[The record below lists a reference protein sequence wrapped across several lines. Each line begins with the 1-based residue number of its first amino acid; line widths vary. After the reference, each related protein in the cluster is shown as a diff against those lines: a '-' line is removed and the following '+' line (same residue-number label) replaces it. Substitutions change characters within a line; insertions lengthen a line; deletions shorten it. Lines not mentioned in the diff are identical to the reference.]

1 MTHHAQLDWQDG
13 QPFSRTFGDV
23 YFSRASGL
31 EETRHV
37 FLHHNALAERFA
49 ALPEHGQFCIG
60 ETGFGTGLNVLCAW
74 QCFEQYAPA
83 TARLHVVS
91 TEKFPLT
98 PDDLRQALAL
108 WPELTPYSDELLA
121 QYDILT
127 PGWHRFVLRGGRVT
141 LTLLVGDALETLPE
155 LDARVDAW
163 FLDGFAP
170 AKNPEMWQPALF
182 EQMARLSAP
191 GATFATF
198 TSAGAVRRGLIAAGF
213 AVEKVPGY
221 GHKREMCRG
230 RLEHAP
236 EPGWQAP
243 WFARPATVLAERSAI
258 VIGGGIAGAASA
270 ASLARRGWQVSLLDR
285 HRALAQEASGN
296 PQGVLYAKLS
306 PHFTPL
312 TRLVLAGY
320 GYSLRT
326 LHSELPQSEANWQA
340 CGVLQLPHEGDS
352 PQKQAELAAAGL
364 PDGFLRQVDRHEA
377 SELAGLD
384 LPSGGLF
391 FPQAGWL
398 NPARLIAR
406 LTDHA
411 NIRRVV
417 GATALELAWNP
428 AERLWTAYGQDGPL
442 AVGAV
447 VVIAGGADAAAFD
460 ATHHL
465 PLKRIRGQVTV
476 APATAESRRLKTVL
490 CGEGYIAPAR
500 YDSHCLGATFK
511 FNTDDLSVQPGEH
524 RENLAMLSGLC
535 PELYQALGGEQLP
548 DEALGGRA
556 AFRCTSPDY
565 LPIVGPVVDRAAFL
579 ERYRALGQDATRR
592 LDAPAPWVEGL
603 YVNTAHGSRG
613 MITAPLSGEI
623 LAAYLEGEPA
633 PLPKPLLDAIHPSRF
648 LLRDLIRQKIKP

>member
-13 QPFSRTFGDV
+13 QPFSRAFGDV

-37 FLHHNALAERFA
+37 FLHHNELAKRFA
-49 ALPEHGQFCIG
+49 ALPEHGQFSIG
-60 ETGFGTGLNVLCAW
+60 ETGFGTGLNFLCAW
-74 QCFEQYAPA
+74 QCFETHAPA
-83 TARLHVVS
+83 SARLHFVS
-91 TEKFPLT
+91 TEKFPLA

-108 WPELTPYSDELLA
+108 WPELAPYSGELLA
-121 QYDILT
+121 QYDTLT
-127 PGWHRFVLRGGRVT
+127 PGWQRFVLRGGRVT
-141 LTLLVGDALETLPE
+141 LTLLIGDALETLPE
-155 LDARVDAW
+155 LDARIDAW

-170 AKNPEMWQPALF
+170 AKNPDMWQPVLF
-182 EQMARLSAP
+182 EQMARLSSP

-198 TSAGAVRRGLIAAGF
+198 TSAGVVRRGLSAAGF

-221 GHKREMCRG
+221 GHKREMCCG
-230 RLEHAP
+230 RLERTP

-243 WFARPATVLAERSAI
+243 WFARPQAAPSERSAI

-270 ASLARRGWQVSLLDR
+270 ASLARRGWQVTLVER
-285 HRALAQEASGN
+285 HERLAQEASGN

-326 LHSELPQSEANWQA
+326 LHTELPQSEANWQA
-340 CGVLQLPHEGDS
+340 CGVLQLPHDGDS
-352 PQKQAELAAAGL
+352 PEKQAELAAAGW
-364 PDGFLRQVDRHEA
+364 PDGFLRQLDQREA
-377 SELAGLD
+377 SELAGID
-384 LPSGGLF
+384 LPSGGLL

-406 LTDHA
+406 LADHP
-411 NIRRVV
+411 NIRLALGEPV
-417 GATALELAWNP
+417 LELARDP
-428 AERLWTAYGQDGPL
+428 AERLWVAYGQDGPV

-447 VVIAGGADAAAFD
+447 VVIAGGAEAAAFD

-476 APATAESRRLKTVL
+476 APATADSRRLKTVL
-490 CGEGYIAPAR
+490 CGEGYVSPAR
-500 YDSHCLGATFK
+500 NDTHCLGATFK
-511 FNTDDLSVQPGEH
+511 FGTDDLSVQPSEH
-524 RENLAMLSGLC
+524 RENLDMLAGLS
-535 PELYQALGGEQLP
+535 PELYRALDGEQLS
-548 DEALGGRA
+548 EQRLAGRA

-565 LPIVGPVVDRAAFL
+565 LPIVGPVADRSAFID
-579 ERYRALGQDATRR
+579 RYRPLGQDATRR
-592 LDAPAPWVEGL
+592 LDAPAPWVDGL

-613 MITAPLSGEI
+613 MITAPLAGEI
-623 LAAYLEGEPA
+623 LAAYLDNEPA
-633 PLPKPLLDAIHPSRF
+633 PLPKSLLDALHPSRF
-648 LLRDLIRQKIKP
+648 LLRDLIRQKLKG